1 MMCVCFRFQKIFEEN
16 LADERKGTAKQI
28 EEVLKEEQE
37 RARVTFKNCWNSVN
51 ELVNIVKH
59 VYSYVRQ
66 FYVS

>member
-37 RARVTFKNCWNSVN
+37 RARVTFKNC
-51 ELVNIVKH
+51 
-59 VYSYVRQ
+59 
-66 FYVS
+66 

>member
-16 LADERKGTAKQI
+16 LRDERKGTAKQI

-51 ELVNIVKH
+51 ELVNIVKY